1 MAGQG
6 GADVVGAGDA
16 MGDRAMNAPIEP
28 GLGIASA
35 EMARLFALQ
44 RAAFAHERYPSL
56 EVRRDRL
63 ARLHALVRDHETRFV
78 DAVNRDFGHRSSHE
92 TRLAELY
99 IVIAEIAQARRHLA
113 RWMRAER
120 VSTPLHLLPGRAR
133 IERQPVGVAGII
145 SPWNYPV
152 QLALAPA
159 LGALAAGNRVLLKP
173 SELTPATSALLHELV
188 AANFAEDEFAVIL
201 GDADVGRA
209 FTELPFDHLFFTGS
223 TAVGRHV
230 ARAAASN
237 LTPVTLELGG
247 KSPALFAP
255 DADFALTV
263 PRLMSGKLL
272 NAGQTC
278 IAPDYAMVPR
288 ERVDDFVNAVT
299 AATRRLYPTIA
310 TNGDYTAIV
319 NERHLRRL
327 TALVHDAQA
336 KGARVVNLG
345 DGGAGGEPALRK
357 LAPTLLVGV
366 DDTMAVMQEEIFG
379 PLLPVEVY
387 DALDEAVA
395 RINARPHPLAFYYFG
410 SDGARCGK
418 VLEQTIAG
426 GVTVNDTLWHFAHD
440 NLPFGGIGASG
451 LGAYHGEASFLAFTH
466 RKPVFTQ
473 PRFAAASLLYPPYG
487 KTFERVLALLRRLNG

>member
-1 MAGQG
+1 MNAMVEAGVGNMAG
-6 GADVVGAGDA
+6 
-16 MGDRAMNAPIEP
+16 E
-28 GLGIASA
+28 L
-35 EMARLFALQ
+35 ARLFALQ
-44 RAAFAHERYPSL
+44 RSAFAAERYP
-56 EVRRDRL
+56 EAAVRQDRL
-63 ARLHALVRDHETRFV
+63 ARLQSLVRDNEARFV
-78 DAVNRDFGHRSSHE
+78 DAVSRDFGHRSAHE

-99 IVIAEIAQARRHLA
+99 IVGAEIAQARKHLA
-113 RWMRAER
+113 RWMRPQR
-120 VSTPLHLLPGRAR
+120 VATPLHLLPGRAR
-133 IERQPVGVAGII
+133 IERQPVGVVGII

-188 AANFAEDEFAVIL
+188 AARFAEDEFAVIL
-201 GDADVGRA
+201 GDAEVGRA

-230 ARAAASN
+230 ARAAANN

-255 DADFALTV
+255 DADLALAV

-278 IAPDYAMVPR
+278 IAPDYALVPR
-288 ERVDDFVNAVT
+288 GRVDEFVAAVT
-299 AATRRLYPTIA
+299 QATQRLYPTIA
-310 TNGDYTAIV
+310 ANDDYTGIV
-319 NERHLRRL
+319 NERHYRRL
-327 TALVHDAQA
+327 TGLVDDARA
-336 KGARVVNLG
+336 KGAGVVVLG
-345 DGGAGGEPALRK
+345 DAGEARAGRK
-357 LAPTLLVGV
+357 LAPTLLIGV
-366 DDTMAVMQEEIFG
+366 DESMAVMQEEIFG
-379 PLLPVEVY
+379 PLLPIEAY
-387 DALDEAVA
+387 DTIDEAVS

-426 GVTVNDTLWHFAHD
+426 GVTVNDTLWHFAHEG
-440 NLPFGGIGASG
+440 LPFGGVGASG
-451 LGAYHGEASFLAFTH
+451 LGAYHGEASFLTFSH

-487 KTFERVLALLRRLNG
+487 KAFERVLALLRRLTG